1 MPGQQQLKFSSWVSL
16 PIEIKSGWHPQNHH
30 RDGFDQAIIHFKP
43 TPYPAKKLAIINKTS
58 LESKPHERKTV
69 AYALTTPVGKVKKN
83 AQAISCF

>member
-16 PIEIKSGWHPQNHH
+16 PLEIKTGWHPQNHH

-43 TPYPAKKLAIINKTS
+43 TPYPAKKLAIIKKTS
-58 LESKPHERKTV
+58 VGSKPHERKTV
-69 AYALTTPVGKVKKN
+69 AYEPITLAGRVSKN